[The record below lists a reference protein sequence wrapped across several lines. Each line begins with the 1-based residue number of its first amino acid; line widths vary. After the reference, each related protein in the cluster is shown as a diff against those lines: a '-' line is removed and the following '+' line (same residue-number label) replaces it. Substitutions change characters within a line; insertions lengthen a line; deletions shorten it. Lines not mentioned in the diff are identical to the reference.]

1 MKKTLLF
8 LSTLLVLTS
17 ITSAK
22 MVDGIALIVEG
33 EAITTAE
40 IHTLQTQMSM
50 TKSQAIDLLI
60 RDRLQK
66 IAMKDISISETD
78 VDKKIE
84 EIAAKNNLSIPQM
97 QKILQNQG
105 TSWVQYRQSIRD
117 GLKKSKFYQ
126 DVIVSTTPDPTDDEL
141 KLFYKNHK
149 KEFTMPK
156 RINMIEY
163 SAKSKSDMDA
173 FFKTHKRSYV
183 SSKSISKNT
192 QKTDAALLAML
203 LSIPNGSYSK
213 PINAGN
219 QYIVYKMVSK
229 QGKVSIPLETA
240 KNIVIQAWKQAQ
252 QAQALE
258 DYFQKIRTRADV
270 QILR

>member
-33 EAITTAE
+33 EAVTVAE
-40 IHTLQTQMSM
+40 IQAVQTQMEMS
-50 TKSQAIDLLI
+50 KSQAVDLLI

-66 IAMKDISISETD
+66 IAMKNISIPETD
-78 VDKKIE
+78 IDKKIE
-84 EIAAKNNLSIPQM
+84 QIAAKNHISIPQM

-126 DVIVSTTPDPTDDEL
+126 DVIVSTTPDPTEDEL

-149 KEFTMPK
+149 KEFTMPE

-173 FFKTHKRSYV
+173 FLKTHKRSYV

-192 QKTDAALLAML
+192 KKTDAALLAML

-213 PINAGN
+213 SINAGN
-219 QYIVYKMVSK
+219 QYIVYKIVSK
-229 QGKVSIPLETA
+229 KGKVSIPLETA
-240 KNIVIQAWKQAQ
+240 KNIVVQAWKQSQ
-252 QAQALE
+252 QSQALE